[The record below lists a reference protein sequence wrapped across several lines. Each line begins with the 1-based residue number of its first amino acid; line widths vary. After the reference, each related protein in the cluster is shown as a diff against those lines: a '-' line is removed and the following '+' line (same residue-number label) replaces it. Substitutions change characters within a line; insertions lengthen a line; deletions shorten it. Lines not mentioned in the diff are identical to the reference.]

1 MLARLKVWWGVP
13 ALLWLLACD
22 GSATREAEAAKAAD
36 TKKVAEV
43 KALEVKAAAP
53 TAELDVAVKTARV
66 EAEKASQA
74 LRVEQ
79 DEVAAEAAKATAEA
93 KAAATTPAAGL
104 KFGKWKL
111 ASATWSDGGAAE
123 LTEAPARS
131 IAACLRTVKKS
142 RAEVVVT
149 VTAGKIA
156 RAEVKGESLK
166 CVEELRGVATPDVSH
181 DGEFT
186 ALYTQ

>member
-1 MLARLKVWWGVP
+1 MVP
-13 ALLWLLACD
+13 ALLWTLACD
-22 GSATREAEAAKAAD
+22 GSAARQGEAAKAPEAKAAEAKVPEVKAPEVKAAEAKAAETKAELDDAAQKAAQGEATAEAAKA
-36 TKKVAEV
+36 KAE
-43 KALEVKAAAP
+43 
-53 TAELDVAVKTARV
+53 
-66 EAEKASQA
+66 
-74 LRVEQ
+74 
-79 DEVAAEAAKATAEA
+79 
-93 KAAATTPAAGL
+93 ATTPAAGL

-166 CVEELRGVATPDVSH
+166 CVEELRGVATPDVGH

>member
-1 MLARLKVWWGVP
+1 MLARRTVWWGVP
-13 ALLWLLACD
+13 ALLWTLACD
-22 GSATREAEAAKAAD
+22 GSAAREGEAGKAPEAKAAEA
-36 TKKVAEV
+36 KAPEAKAPEV
-43 KALEVKAAAP
+43 KAPEMKAPEAKAAA
-53 TAELDVAVKTARV
+53 AGAGLDDAAL
-66 EAEKASQA
+66 KAA
-74 LRVEQ
+74 Q
-79 DEVAAEAAKATAEA
+79 DEVAAEAAKA